1 MGRAAGLRPTAGRV
15 AGAIAVA
22 LTTLVALA
30 PAASAASTIS
40 VSPSS
45 VAQGGTVTVSGNVPV
60 SGAASC
66 ASGASAQL
74 TSTAALFPPAGFG
87 PQAARDASG
96 GFSVAY
102 TVPAS
107 TPVGSYNIGIRC
119 AGGNVGVS
127 ATVQVTAPSAVTPGI
142 DVSPASAAAGD
153 RVTVSGT
160 VGLTGA
166 KACPSSDAVRLTSTA
181 ALFPPDGSGP
191 QATRDATGHFS
202 VDYTIPTG
210 TAPGAYSVGVRC
222 GGGNV
227 GVSAALQ
234 VTRPVS
240 TTPSITTEVTTTAVT
255 TTTTVAPTSVPPTT
269 TPSRPGGTSRTALWI
284 VLGVVVLLAVAGT
297 SSLVVR
303 RRRAS
308 PPVV

>member
-1 MGRAAGLRPTAGRV
+1 MAM
-15 AGAIAVA
+15 AIA
-22 LTTLVALA
+22 TLVALA
-30 PAASAASTIS
+30 PPASAASTIS

-60 SGAASC
+60 AGAASC
-66 ASGASAQL
+66 ASGAAAQL

-87 PQAARDASG
+87 PQAARDSSG

-107 TPVGSYNIGIRC
+107 TPVGSYDIGIRC
-119 AGGNVGVS
+119 AGGNVGVT
-127 ATVQVTAPSAVTPGI
+127 ATLRVTAPSTVTPGVA
-142 DVSPASAAAGD
+142 VSPASAAAGD

-160 VGLTGA
+160 VPVTGA
-166 KACPSSDAVRLTSTA
+166 KACPSVDAVELTSTA
-181 ALFPPDGSGP
+181 ALFPPSGFGP

-202 VDYTIPTG
+202 VGYTIPSG

-240 TTPSITTEVTTTAVT
+240 TTPPTTTAVTTTAVT
-255 TTTTVAPTSVPPTT
+255 TTTTAVTTTTTVVPTSVPPTA
-269 TPSRPGGTSRTALWI
+269 TPPRAGGASRTALWI
-284 VLGVVVLLAVAGT
+284 VLGLVVLLAVAGA
-297 SSLVVR
+297 SWLVVR
-303 RRRAS
+303 RRREG